1 MIKLYF
7 LFLVFE
13 LPLGLQK
20 VILDNNM
27 ENMENHPNLLALGQV
42 AKSSS
47 TSCFLTR
54 LSLNA
59 SSMIIR
65 ALSKN
70 YLIEQNTHISF

>member
-54 LSLNA
+54 L
-59 SSMIIR
+59 
-65 ALSKN
+65 
-70 YLIEQNTHISF
+70 